1 MTEPVSLAVAASRD
15 MTDHSVDLRDEAV
28 FRAALLA
35 ELRSITDSLHG
46 LRAEIRTAAS
56 AVAAG
61 QLIAVD
67 ASRSEVYATLL
78 DDQLVET
85 ATRIA
90 ALLSNAKD

>member
-1 MTEPVSLAVAASRD
+1 MTESVSLAFAASRD
-15 MTDHSVDLRDEAV
+15 ISDNPPDLRDEAV

-35 ELRSITDSLHG
+35 ELRTISQSLQG

-56 AVAAG
+56 TVAAG

-78 DDQLVET
+78 DEQLVET

-90 ALLSNAKD
+90 TLLTSTKE